1 MPGLGGPRTVTVT
14 VMAMSEADTSLQTRH
29 QAHAVGIT
37 GGHHVDTVDIKWQSP
52 VAPEETA
59 LSQA

>member
-1 MPGLGGPRTVTVT
+1 MVT

-29 QAHAVGIT
+29 QAHAVDIT
-37 GGHHVDTVDIKWQSP
+37 GGHHVDTVDITWQSP